1 MATIRRISGLWFTER
16 RFADPA
22 DASSTGKFEIIRLD
36 KGDVT
41 MALSTLEAD
50 TGIKVERSEEK

>member
-1 MATIRRISGLWFTER
+1 VQHT
-16 RFADPA
+16 